1 MQCTNDRLDRAVW
14 GMAVGLFCFVM
25 MSSSVHAQYIVQTN
39 NGSITIVKYTGQG
52 GAVTIPARINN
63 LPVTGIGNAAFYS
76 CSRLTSVTMGAGVKS
91 IGVRAFQICQ
101 SLTSVTIPESVV
113 SIGDY
118 AFYFCTSL
126 TNISIPN
133 SVTSI
138 GNYAFSGCMSLT
150 GIAIPNSV
158 VNIGDYAL
166 YACSSLTNVTVGI
179 HVVNIGKFA
188 FAGCHNLAK
197 VYFAGNAPR
206 ENQESLLDDS
216 PATIYRLPESTG
228 WGSMKVER
236 PASL

>member
-1 MQCTNDRLDRAVW
+1 MSRAVLIL
-14 GMAVGLFCFVM
+14 AVGLLFAVLMPASLKAQFV
-25 MSSSVHAQYIVQTN
+25 VQTN
-39 NGSITIVKYTGQG
+39 NGTITIVKYTGQG

-63 LPVTGIGNAAFYS
+63 LPVTAIGNAAFYS
-76 CSRLTSVTMGAGVKS
+76 CARLTSVTMGEGVKT
-91 IGVRAFQICQ
+91 IGIRAFQICHR
-101 SLTSVTIPESVV
+101 LTSVTIPESVV

-138 GNYAFSGCMSLT
+138 GDYAFSGCMSLT

-158 VNIGDYAL
+158 VKIGDYAL
-166 YACSSLTNVTVGI
+166 YACSGLTNVTVG
-179 HVVNIGKFA
+179 VRVASIGKYA
-188 FAGCHNLAK
+188 FAGCHSLSK

-206 ENQESLLDDS
+206 DNHESLLDDS

-228 WGSMKVER
+228 WGSMKGNRSV
-236 PASL
+236 SL